1 MSQREQMVTFSLSLS
16 LEHRVKGPFVLLCT
30 LTVSLELGLQVG
42 LSNNP
47 GSPQESLSDQYGKE
61 TC

>member
-1 MSQREQMVTFSLSLS
+1 MVTFNLSLS
-16 LEHRVKGPFVLLCT
+16 PEHRVKGPFVLLST

-42 LSNNP
+42 LSNSP